1 MSVLKPN
8 FDDAESLQTV
18 FEDAV
23 HIHLVTMEGIVAHSC
38 QYLANP
44 EAWNMLWTGYDSD
57 SFETGLLPGH
67 TGFC

>member
-44 EAWNMLWTGYDSD
+44 EAWNML
-57 SFETGLLPGH
+57 
-67 TGFC
+67 